1 MKKNLEKSMLTC
13 TNKTAHKLAIG
24 GSLVATL
31 MLIWLSLGVGIIG
44 EDGDPA
50 NRMYFMVVAIGII
63 GAIITRLRSSGMAR
77 VLLAMAFVQALI
89 AAIAMFAKMGLP
101 YSGPLEILLLN
112 GFFVVAF
119 VGAAWLFRRAA
130 SVG

>member
-1 MKKNLEKSMLTC
+1 MQKLTD
-13 TNKTAHKLAIG
+13 KTIYRLAIG
-24 GSLVATL
+24 GSLAATL

-44 EDGDPA
+44 ADGDPA
-50 NRMYFMVVAIGII
+50 NLMYFVVVAIGVI
-63 GAIITRLRSSGMAR
+63 GAIITRLKSSGMAR
-77 VLLAMAFVQALI
+77 VLLAMAYVQALI

-119 VGAAWLFRRAA
+119 VVAAWLFRRAA
-130 SVG
+130 GRQQV